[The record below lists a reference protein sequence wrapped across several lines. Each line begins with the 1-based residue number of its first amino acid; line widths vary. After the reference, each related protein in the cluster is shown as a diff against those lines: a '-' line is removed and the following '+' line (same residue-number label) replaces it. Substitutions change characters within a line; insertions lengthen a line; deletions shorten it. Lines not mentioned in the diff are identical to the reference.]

1 MRSFFDEGASVAQW
15 RTVYSLFTNCFEV
28 SVFGSYWKTR
38 YLVVCE
44 QTCSCGREMEK
55 SCDQRLAHLISYIH
69 HTSEYR
75 QYCDEE
81 AQHNSADLD
90 CFRSDFRRRP
100 GKTRNQHQEVSWC
113 IFGVTRLCQ
122 QVGCVRNRLLFHTV
136 LQKLKSFLSTA
147 GLRIGRYS
155 RSHSLGFGD

>member
-1 MRSFFDEGASVAQW
+1 MLCEVFLTKGPLWPSG

-75 QYCDEE
+75 QYCDE
-81 AQHNSADLD
+81 
-90 CFRSDFRRRP
+90 
-100 GKTRNQHQEVSWC
+100 G
-113 IFGVTRLCQ
+113 
-122 QVGCVRNRLLFHTV
+122 
-136 LQKLKSFLSTA
+136 STA
-147 GLRIGRYS
+147 QQCRLGLFQI
-155 RSHSLGFGD
+155 